1 MRAGSGGDGLLLSSS
16 CVRVESLCQ
25 QGCRKVHS
33 TDSIREDEK
42 QTDCIIPESLLI
54 QELKPPAV
62 TKEMQAV
69 PGPVRLGN
77 GDSQDGRGWKFI
89 NFPIKMAP
97 APPAYQALQTRFNH
111 HEQMSVPGGMSIK
124 ALKIAGPE
132 LCKSTKRK
140 QQVIAMGNCLLL
152 GLEAPIC

>member
-1 MRAGSGGDGLLLSSS
+1 MNS
-16 CVRVESLCQ
+16 
-25 QGCRKVHS
+25 
-33 TDSIREDEK
+33 
-42 QTDCIIPESLLI
+42 
-54 QELKPPAV
+54 
-62 TKEMQAV
+62 
-69 PGPVRLGN
+69 
-77 GDSQDGRGWKFI
+77 
-89 NFPIKMAP
+89 PIKMAP

-111 HEQMSVPGGMSIK
+111 HEQMSVPGGMSIN